1 MAQCYD
7 NFKVAWMAGGQLH
20 SSMHATEAQARAA
33 ERTVPQPR
41 MVMQLTGT
49 SGTGQYAWK
58 LLPGPWANAVN
69 YWEWIAA
76 AIVVVI
82 AFAIAYIKD

>member
-41 MVMQLTGT
+41 
-49 SGTGQYAWK
+49 
-58 LLPGPWANAVN
+58 
-69 YWEWIAA
+69 I
-76 AIVVVI
+76 
-82 AFAIAYIKD
+82 